1 MAYRDEMSAY
11 DAEKIDFDAAFGRF
25 RDKRLA
31 IYGIGRMS
39 ATLLPGLGDYQ
50 IAGLLDRDKGNL
62 GKVIYGYPVISLEEA
77 EKKADLIIINT
88 AESYWDVIWKRIRG
102 ISIPVYFKDGTLAEK
117 KEKV

>member
-39 ATLLPGLGDYQ
+39 ATLLPGLGD
-50 IAGLLDRDKGNL
+50 
-62 GKVIYGYPVISLEEA
+62 
-77 EKKADLIIINT
+77 
-88 AESYWDVIWKRIRG
+88 
-102 ISIPVYFKDGTLAEK
+102 
-117 KEKV
+117 